1 MSPCRSALSNI
12 RKIGGDI
19 GHATGISPY
28 EDKEAISDYDT
39 RTANTIKV
47 NEALRSGKGNPFNRK
62 TQSDLA
68 NRFDRRA
75 NLEKRELDS
84 RRDTGGYA
92 PTQQIQGQQNQQ
104 VGLQDRYNTNRQRYE
119 DYQRMQESNRA
130 KAAQRDRSRMMYE
143 RMNMGAGQMPRQMQ
157 GLGGFRRSLSPA
169 FNYASQNYDRLGGMQ
184 RMRDRPEEMM
194 SGRDRRGIDEIDNLA
209 RLPRPQPMP
218 MPMPRP
224 QPMPRE
230 RQQPMN
236 PFMALGLGGMGY
248 GGQFQQPFQRPFQQP
263 FQRPEQR
270 FGGLGSFLSNKGGGR
285 TVPQYD
291 SSRDVR
297 RPGAIGY

>member
-1 MSPCRSALSNI
+1 MSPFRSALSNI

-194 SGRDRRGIDEIDNLA
+194 SGRDRRGIDEINNLA
-209 RLPRPQPMP
+209 RLPRPQPV
-218 MPMPRP
+218 
-224 QPMPRE
+224 
-230 RQQPMN
+230 N

-248 GGQFQQPFQRPFQQP
+248 GGQFQQP

>member
-1 MSPCRSALSNI
+1 MSPFRSALSNI

-194 SGRDRRGIDEIDNLA
+194 SGRDRRGIDEINNLA
-209 RLPRPQPMP
+209 RLPRP
-218 MPMPRP
+218 
-224 QPMPRE
+224 
-230 RQQPMN
+230 QPMN

-248 GGQFQQPFQRPFQQP
+248 GGQFQQP

-291 SSRDVR
+291 PSRNVL

>member
-1 MSPCRSALSNI
+1 MSPFRSALSNI

-194 SGRDRRGIDEIDNLA
+194 SGRDRRGIDEINNLA
-209 RLPRPQPMP
+209 RLPRP
-218 MPMPRP
+218 
-224 QPMPRE
+224 
-230 RQQPMN
+230 QPMN

-248 GGQFQQPFQRPFQQP
+248 GGQFQQP